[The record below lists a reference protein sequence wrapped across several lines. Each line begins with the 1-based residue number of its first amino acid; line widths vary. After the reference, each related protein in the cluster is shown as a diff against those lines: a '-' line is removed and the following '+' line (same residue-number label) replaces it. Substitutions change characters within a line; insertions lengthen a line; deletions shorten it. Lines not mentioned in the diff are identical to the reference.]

1 MCKIGSRCKIPD
13 SDFLDRKH
21 IQETFVGVYTT
32 PLTSQPVFLLK
43 TSAVDHLIAS
53 RGSWIGRRFRCKIHK
68 SLGIS
73 GIWANQLWL
82 SRITHQEALIVRF
95 SANTIIWFKRQG
107 RSPER
112 FRPPERFCGLS
123 RTRMFCLARRE
134 LSSSHLWVR
143 IWGWLHPQDRFE

>member
-1 MCKIGSRCKIPD
+1 MKIEISPKKMSGFSDFSAIFFREISNLISNFPKLFFKFNPD

-73 GIWANQLWL
+73 GI
-82 SRITHQEALIVRF
+82 
-95 SANTIIWFKRQG
+95 
-107 RSPER
+107 
-112 FRPPERFCGLS
+112 
-123 RTRMFCLARRE
+123 
-134 LSSSHLWVR
+134 
-143 IWGWLHPQDRFE
+143 